1 MTDAMFRIIDSYA
14 RIYNRWPPIAITWS
28 PKTHRLVSI
37 TEPRALTGWIL
48 SCIFTMGLSEGIK
61 LLQAAYLIIRTVKIG
76 HFPSSTEEPFASP
89 MQLLSIAVISIGSGG
104 GILISLFAYLCSKQI
119 STLLNQLLI
128 LEEHLTQ
135 RGNQS

>member
-1 MTDAMFRIIDSYA
+1 MFRIIDSYA